1 MNSQPW
7 HFVVASSDADKAR
20 IGKAAAAGYPYN
32 LPKILNASH
41 VILFCTRVDAEG
53 GHLERLLAQEQ
64 RDGRFKDDAAR
75 AGQAKGRQ
83 GYVNLHRY
91 TLKDLPQWFE
101 KQAYIALGNAMLAAS
116 TLGVDTTPMEGLD
129 PAALDAELGLHE
141 QGLAIIARRL
151 RQVGRMRQPAQSGYL
166 DTDRESVRP
175 PPSLPAWEGG
185 DLQRPPGCLP
195 IAPCRC

>member
-1 MNSQPW
+1 VQ
-7 HFVVASSDADKAR
+7 
-20 IGKAAAAGYPYN
+20 GPYSYN
-32 LPKILNASH
+32 EAKILNASH

-53 GHLERLLAQEQ
+53 GHLERLLDQEQ
-64 RDGRFKDDAAR
+64 RDGRFKDDAAK

-116 TLGVDTTPMEGLD
+116 ALGVDTTPMEGLD

-141 QGLAIIARRL
+141 KGLSSL
-151 RQVGRMRQPAQSGYL
+151 VLLSFGYHA
-166 DTDRESVRP
+166 DSDFNA
-175 PPSLPAWEGG
+175 SLPKSRLAQEQVFTF
-185 DLQRPPGCLP
+185 L
-195 IAPCRC
+195 